1 MNHLEDQEG
10 TLFIAQDNYRA
21 ESDQELSFMK
31 NDIIVLISKETDEIG
46 WWRGVKQESQKIG
59 KFLSLLV
66 VKSEFQLNELQLFS
80 TYNESEHSNYSLRYL
95 VSNLL
100 PKTEYVYNQHSDRLQ
115 GNPRNYNIASHIN
128 KRTASIKAPTRSSSL
143 AVSSIPVNES
153 GSHNDDKGQCKI
165 CLDKKI
171 DCVYVP
177 CGHAVSCLECAGEY
191 RNTTRKCP
199 FCRAVSTSIIRLY
212 YDC

>member
-10 TLFIAQDNYRA
+10 TLFIAQDNYQA
-21 ESDQELSFMK
+21 ENDQQLSFMK
-31 NDIIVLISKETDEIG
+31 NDIIVLISKDTDQIG

-66 VKSEFQLNELQLFS
+66 VKSQFQLNELQLFS

-115 GNPRNYNIASHIN
+115 GNPRNYNIAPHIN
-128 KRTASIKAPTRSSSL
+128 KRTASIKAPTL
-143 AVSSIPVNES
+143 
-153 GSHNDDKGQCKI
+153 
-165 CLDKKI
+165 
-171 DCVYVP
+171 
-177 CGHAVSCLECAGEY
+177 
-191 RNTTRKCP
+191 NTTI
-199 FCRAVSTSIIRLY
+199 ASTSYQSETFRKSK
-212 YDC
+212 